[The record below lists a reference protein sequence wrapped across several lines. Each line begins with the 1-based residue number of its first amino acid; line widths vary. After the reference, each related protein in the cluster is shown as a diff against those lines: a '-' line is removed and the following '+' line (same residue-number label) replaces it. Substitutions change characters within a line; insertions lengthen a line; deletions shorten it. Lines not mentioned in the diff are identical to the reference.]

1 MPLIQETLIHKRALV
16 YQSLSLN
23 PTIQWVVIV
32 VQSLSR
38 VRLFV
43 TPWTVALQAPLSSI
57 ISQSLLK
64 FMSIESMMLSN
75 HLILCHP
82 LLFLASVFPST
93 RVFPMSWLFA
103 SGGQSI
109 EASVGLWLKRIKNR
123 LTVSHSYP
131 VPFSSI

>member
-43 TPWTVALQAPLSSI
+43 TPWTVALQAPLSST

-64 FMSIESMMLSN
+64 FMSIEQMLSN

-82 LLFLASVFPST
+82 AFNLSQHQDLLF
-93 RVFPMSWLFA
+93 
-103 SGGQSI
+103 Q
-109 EASVGLWLKRIKNR
+109 
-123 LTVSHSYP
+123 
-131 VPFSSI
+131 

>member
-82 LLFLASVFPST
+82 LLFLAYSAIK
-93 RVFPMSWLFA
+93 L
-103 SGGQSI
+103 SI
-109 EASVGLWLKRIKNR
+109 
-123 LTVSHSYP
+123 
-131 VPFSSI
+131 

>member
-64 FMSIESMMLSN
+64 FMSIESVMD
-75 HLILCHP
+75 LITISP
-82 LLFLASVFPST
+82 SAS
-93 RVFPMSWLFA
+93 
-103 SGGQSI
+103 
-109 EASVGLWLKRIKNR
+109 
-123 LTVSHSYP
+123 H
-131 VPFSSI
+131 FSFCL

>member
-43 TPWTVALQAPLSSI
+43 TPWTVALQAPLSTGFSRQEYWSGLPFTPLGVLPDSGI
-57 ISQSLLK
+57 KSTYPTAPAVQANSLPP
-64 FMSIESMMLSN
+64 SHWGSPPAPDML
-75 HLILCHP
+75 
-82 LLFLASVFPST
+82 LLFS
-93 RVFPMSWLFA
+93 R
-103 SGGQSI
+103 
-109 EASVGLWLKRIKNR
+109 
-123 LTVSHSYP
+123 
-131 VPFSSI
+131 